1 MVISLSK
8 HVPNKLRKLNE
19 EVAQFS
25 TIQKLQARAQKCG
38 SEFNGVCRGI
48 TWLRPGRAAVTGAPT
63 GPSPQAS
70 QAPAAAR
77 VLPPIRRLP
86 SAQT

>member
-25 TIQKLQARAQKCG
+25 TIQKLQARKHRHG
-38 SEFNGVCRGI
+38 
-48 TWLRPGRAAVTGAPT
+48 LRNVVANLTECAGALL
-63 GPSPQAS
+63 G
-70 QAPAAAR
+70 
-77 VLPPIRRLP
+77 
-86 SAQT
+86 